1 MTSRSYTKQR
11 ADRGSWIVDR
21 RRRDLLFAA
30 LCLVLISALTSSAP
44 ADETVTITVPMSVTF
59 YVFDVGSS
67 TVADENPTTIGFTGA
82 SLTAGRSLRIS
93 VKAEA
98 ADFTP
103 PGGDGIPESNVSW
116 TTSGAVGGSGS
127 NGQLSSVSYTQVF
140 QSNADPTAGSVD
152 VSWSLS
158 STGAGIQA
166 GNHTLVIRWKLESV
180 AP

>member
-30 LCLVLISALTSSAP
+30 LCLVLISALTSSAL
-44 ADETVTITVPMSVTF
+44 AQETVTITVPTSVTF

-67 TVADENPTTIGFTGA
+67 TAADESTPISFSDA

-103 PGGDGIPESNVSW
+103 PGGDGIPASNVSW

-127 NGQLSSVSYTQVF
+127 NGQLSSDSYTQVF
-140 QSNADPTAGSVD
+140 QSAPSPLAGGVDLSWTLSAPGAD
-152 VSWSLS
+152 
-158 STGAGIQA
+158 IHA
-166 GNHTLVIRWKLESV
+166 GNHTLVIRWKIESV